1 MGFYI
6 NPSNMTK
13 PQWLDINAV
22 CIHADEPP
30 VKIHKDEIKLCLIDN
45 GMFLALGIAY
55 SKMEYEV
62 FKSNDHRRKL
72 WYRATTED
80 VEKVLGHKLPPGD
93 RDGTW

>member
-13 PQWLDINAV
+13 TQWLNINAV

-30 VKIHKDEIKLCLIDN
+30 VEINKDEVKLCLIDN
-45 GMFLALGIAY
+45 GAFLALGIAY

-62 FKSNDHRRKL
+62 FKSNDGRRKL
-72 WYRATTED
+72 WYFAMIED
-80 VEKVLGHKLPPGD
+80 VEKALGHKLPPTE
-93 RDGTW
+93 R